1 MRMNILNPHPRGAA
15 AKSIS
20 PVTARD
26 PSSRRGV
33 APGVLFSQQ
42 PQNGFA
48 LSIGETRI
56 GRRFSRWMNLSITD
70 LLPLGIRKL
79 TSTLTLD

>member
-26 PSSRRGV
+26 SSSRRGV
-33 APGVLFSQQ
+33 APGVLVSQQ

-56 GRRFSRWMNLSITD
+56 VKAPPKQRQI
-70 LLPLGIRKL
+70 LPV
-79 TSTLTLD
+79 DEFVHH